1 MRSAYLDSSAAV
13 KLIVP
18 EAESEALR
26 PWLRGRALLSSSL
39 LRVEVMRAVRPQ
51 GHIALARATGLVKR
65 IEFFRLSKLVLDIA
79 ATLDPLSLR
88 TLDAI
93 HLATAALLPS
103 SQAVLVS
110 YDERLVRAADQL
122 RVRVA
127 SPA

>member
-1 MRSAYLDSSAAV
+1 MRAAYLDSSAAV

-18 EAESEALR
+18 EAESGGLR
-26 PWLRGRALLSSSL
+26 AWLRGRALLSSTL
-39 LRVEVMRAVRPQ
+39 LRVELIRAVRPQ
-51 GHIALARATGLVKR
+51 GPTALARASALMRR
-65 IEFFRLSKLVLDIA
+65 IEFFRLNTLVLDNA

-93 HLATAALLPS
+93 HLATASLLAR

-110 YDERLVRAADQL
+110 YDDRLMRAADQL
-122 RVRVA
+122 RMQVA